1 MNQDTKLAKFLYFLE
16 VSVEA
21 PTLAYLNKL
30 VEAHQRKVRWETF
43 TKFIDF
49 EDGKWDDY
57 YLPSIDAYL
66 DRVVD
71 QGTGG
76 TCWTLARGFHYV
88 LDALGFQ
95 VEYLYMDP
103 GHLCLQVMLDQPYYV
118 DIGYCAPLYMAYPLH
133 HSFKAENE
141 LEVFRYEVREEN
153 ILVSREPGPTK
164 TLGKNPVTFEELIPH
179 ILHSHDWQDGFALR
193 HLKIFGYIDDKP
205 YQVKENK
212 LITFHEKKMI
222 EEELTAEEIRYWI
235 EEKFRMDYSIYE
247 RAKEIYDKR
256 KG

>member
-1 MNQDTKLAKFLYFLE
+1 ME
-16 VSVEA
+16 SGVEA
-21 PTLAYLNKL
+21 PSLAYLNKL
-30 VEAHQRKVRWETF
+30 VEAHQKKVRWETF

-49 EDGKWDDY
+49 EEGNKDDY
-57 YLPSIDAYL
+57 YLPSMDSYL

-95 VEYLYMDP
+95 VDYLYMDP

-118 DIGYCAPLYMAYPLH
+118 DIGYCAPLYKAYPLH
-133 HSFKAENE
+133 ESFTAENE
-141 LEVFRYEVREEN
+141 GEVFRYEVREKD

-164 TLGKNPVTFEELIPH
+164 ILGKQTVTFEEMLPLIMK
-179 ILHSHDWQDGFALR
+179 SHNWQDGFAFR

-205 YQVKENK
+205 YQVKENM
-212 LITFHEKKMI
+212 LITFEGKKMI
-222 EEELTAEEIRYWI
+222 EAELTAKEIRYWV
-235 EEKFRMDYSIYE
+235 EEKFRVDYSIYE
-247 RAKEIYDKR
+247 RAKEIYIKR
-256 KG
+256 KC